1 MVPKITRIEWMH
13 PSWRDL
19 VIDHLARDAAS
30 RQKFL
35 SRCGL
40 QGFLL
45 ALSSAGGATGER
57 AIPLLVQPRDWQALS
72 ESLPTVLTSGP
83 YASWSALTTV
93 HNAIVANKGAV
104 PNDKQPRLL
113 KLAEELLKH
122 LNLSWKTAPEQ
133 C

>member
-19 VIDHLARDAAS
+19 VIDHLVRNAES

-57 AIPLLVQPRDWQALS
+57 PIPRLVGPQDWQSLN
-72 ESLPTVLTSGP
+72 ESLSTGLTSQPHGP
-83 YASWSALTTV
+83 FGAALAVRPAAVATRAEKPTT
-93 HNAIVANKGAV
+93 
-104 PNDKQPRLL
+104 
-113 KLAEELLKH
+113 
-122 LNLSWKTAPEQ
+122 T
-133 C
+133 

>member
-19 VIDHLARDAAS
+19 VIDHLVRNAES

-57 AIPLLVQPRDWQALS
+57 AIPLLVEPQDWQSLN
-72 ESLPTVLTSGP
+72 ESLSTVLTSQP
-83 YASWSALTTV
+83 HAPFVALV
-93 HNAIVANKGAV
+93 AVRDAIVAIRGGN
-104 PNDKQPRLL
+104 PNYNHHAIL
-113 KLAEELLKH
+113 KLHEALLRH
-122 LNLSWKTAPEQ
+122 HTLSRQP
-133 C
+133 